1 MSYIVLI
8 LVLGLIFINGAWIY
22 NKANSNLKG
31 SLTSFLCFSILI
43 GLSQFILASHLLA
56 LLIHSFTQA
65 MYFVLIP
72 MLVLAIF
79 ALKNYRSTFAINQP
93 KFSEIVLISVSIL
106 LSLLCFLRNQ
116 IMNIGDAQHL
126 AYSANIAMN
135 DYYPPRLLINKDI
148 IFNFYHYGIDLVGAF
163 FQVFAKDV
171 DPFTLNGAQ
180 LAIAAF
186 LLPMLLFKI
195 INFNARDK
203 KYSLFA
209 CISIILFTS
218 INSLDFFVRE
228 IFKMNQYE
236 LFEFIKDWL
245 MNSQVSTDA
254 LSGCSNSLPILF
266 GLVYL
271 LVLIL
276 QAIKLESN
284 QQQNFYFYLSVL
296 GVAFMSY
303 FIFPAYLLTLAAS
316 YFIIKFLFNFSIQSV
331 NKIQTIFQ
339 NPTVIF
345 SVMICLGKLLT
356 FTGSQST
363 INGIEAMSFKPH
375 LTWTIGYL
383 RYLTYFYKP
392 EYLFSLGRSYEER
405 AGRYKFEVPM
415 FSSLSF
421 REFGF
426 IILLALVIFL
436 FIWMRKKQSLSFIQ
450 KLLMLSSLVSLAPVF
465 LFEFCIAPIEL
476 TRFLFPAKLYAMIF
490 IAISLYTLE
499 KEFKFFSKRKIL
511 RFILLVCLTV
521 ALLPGLANF
530 IPNERFAITGYRF
543 NKAEKSLVKMLKAHH
558 QSGRVILHYDEDPIP
573 WAYDCPLIAGF
584 YDIGGVLLKPEY
596 TTQKTALFTLNPRLL
611 EELRVDFVL
620 IHKNNALSKAAEK
633 RLEDP
638 NLFQLVDKIPD
649 KAPYQYR
656 LYKFTATTESISH
669 FANDEYVWALG
680 YQDATREYH
689 QFDSDHGKFYFP
701 SRAQSQL
708 DIEKA
713 RQLLLKSDKAIA
725 IYATT
730 QAIPSPLP

>member
-1 MSYIVLI
+1 MSSIVLI

-22 NKANSNLKG
+22 KKSNSNLKS
-31 SLTSFLCFSILI
+31 SLISFICLSILI

-72 MLVLAIF
+72 MLVLAVF
-79 ALKNYRSTFAINQP
+79 ALKNYRNTFAINKP
-93 KFSEIVLISVSIL
+93 ELGEIILILVSML

-116 IMNIGDAQHL
+116 LMNIGDAQHL

-148 IFNFYHYGIDLVGAF
+148 VFNFYHYGIDLVGAF
-163 FQVFAKDV
+163 FQIFAKNI

-186 LLPMLLFKI
+186 LLPILLFKI
-195 INFNARDK
+195 INSDAENK
-203 KYSLFA
+203 KYSLLA

-218 INSLDFFVRE
+218 INSLDFLVRE
-228 IFKMNQYE
+228 ILNMKQYE

-271 LVLIL
+271 LILIL
-276 QAIKLESN
+276 QTIQLESN

-296 GVAFMSY
+296 GVSFMSY
-303 FIFPAYLLTLAAS
+303 FIFPAYLLTLGAS
-316 YFIIKFLFNFSIQSV
+316 YFVIKFLFNFSIQSI

-345 SVMICLGKLLT
+345 FVMICLGKLLT
-356 FTGSQST
+356 FTGSQSK

-375 LTWTIGYL
+375 LTWTVGYL
-383 RYLTYFYKP
+383 RYLSYFYKP
-392 EYLFSLGRSYEER
+392 EYLFSLGKSYEER
-405 AGRYKFEVPM
+405 AGRYKFEVPL

-426 IILLALVIFL
+426 MILLALVIFL
-436 FIWMRKKQSLSFIQ
+436 FIWGYKKRSLSFIQ

-490 IAISLYTLE
+490 VAISLYALE

-511 RFILLVCLTV
+511 RFILPVCLV
-521 ALLPGLANF
+521 ISLLPGLANF

-543 NKAEKSLVKMLKAHH
+543 NKTERSLVKMLKSN
-558 QSGRVILHYDEDPIP
+558 QRSGRVILHYDEDQIP

-596 TTQKTALFTLNPRLL
+596 TTQKTALYTLNPRLL
-611 EELRVDFVL
+611 EELRVDFIL

-638 NLFQLVDKIPD
+638 NLFKLVDKIPD
-649 KAPYQYR
+649 KAPYEYR
-656 LYKFTATTESISH
+656 LYKFVATTEKINQY
-669 FANDEYVWALG
+669 ANDDYVWILG
-680 YQDATREYH
+680 YQDATREFH
-689 QFDSDHGKFYFP
+689 QFDSEHGKFIFP
-701 SRAQSQL
+701 SREQSQFDL
-708 DIEKA
+708 GKA
-713 RQLLLKSDKAIA
+713 RELLLKSDKAIA

-730 QAIPSPLP
+730 QALPSPQP